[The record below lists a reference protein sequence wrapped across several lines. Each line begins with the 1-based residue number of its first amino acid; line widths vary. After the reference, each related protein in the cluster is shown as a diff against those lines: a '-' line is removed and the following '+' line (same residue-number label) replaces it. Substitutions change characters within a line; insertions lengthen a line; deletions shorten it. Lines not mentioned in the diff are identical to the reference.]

1 MEPEIQPPLPEAPPA
16 EIATGAALTLEP
28 LAPAPNAP
36 KFRRLRW
43 IFSGSQGLRAG
54 WLALVNLLLILLAEA
69 ILIPTAAAIHPF
81 KIGDTAPLAVL
92 LQVLTLYL
100 AVLGVGCLNSLV
112 RKRGL
117 RWVFLGSHGLRAG
130 WSVLT
135 FAALAFLFIVLLGTI
150 ASTIGKAL
158 HASQNQGITVLAMI
172 IGESIAVLAIVGAAA
187 LVARIE
193 RRRSLLAFNLTGSRR
208 VLHFLGGLAAGF
220 AALSALVGAMAWG
233 GWLHFGPPALSGAH
247 IFGFAALWGIAF
259 LLVGCFE
266 EGTFRG
272 YLQFT
277 LTRGINFWWALAL
290 VGSMCL
296 GGLLATK
303 GQGIWGVYI
312 IALLGLVPCLL
323 LHLKKAE
330 GAGFWQA
337 AWVTSTLFGFIHTGN
352 NGENWIGIF
361 AAAAIGF
368 VFCVSIRVTGSA
380 WWAIGCHAAW
390 DWAETYF
397 YGTADSGMVAKGH
410 YLTTSPAGN
419 ALWSGGADGPEGSVL
434 VLGIILLLLVALIAI
449 HGRRKPAALVAPA
462 AEEAVG

>member
-1 MEPEIQPPLPEAPPA
+1 MEPEIHPLQPETPPTEAGA
-16 EIATGAALTLEP
+16 DAALTPETV
-28 LAPAPNAP
+28 APAPEAE
-36 KFRRLRW
+36 KFRWLRW
-43 IFSGSQGLRAG
+43 TFIGSQ
-54 WLALVNLLLILLAEA
+54 
-69 ILIPTAAAIHPF
+69 
-81 KIGDTAPLAVL
+81 
-92 LQVLTLYL
+92 
-100 AVLGVGCLNSLV
+100 
-112 RKRGL
+112 
-117 RWVFLGSHGLRAG
+117 GLRAG

-135 FAALAFLFIVLLGTI
+135 FASLASLFIFLLATI

-158 HASQNQGITVLAMI
+158 HAPHSQGITALTMI

-266 EGTFRG
+266 EGTFRC

-277 LTRGINFWWALAL
+277 LTRGINFWWALGI
-290 VGSMCL
+290 VGVICL
-296 GGLLATK
+296 PLLLRSK
-303 GQGIWGVYI
+303 GNGVWGVYVV
-312 IALLGLVPCLL
+312 ALLGLLPCLL

-330 GAGFWQA
+330 RAGFWQA
-337 AWVTSTLFGFIHTGN
+337 AWVTSTLFGFIHTPN
-352 NGENWIGIF
+352 PGESWIGIF
-361 AAAAIGF
+361 AAALIGF
-368 VFCVSIRVTGSA
+368 VFCVSIYVTGSA

-397 YGTADSGMVAKGH
+397 YGTADSGMVASGH
-410 YLTTSPAGN
+410 YLTTSPSGN
-419 ALWSGGADGPEGSVL
+419 ALWSGGADGPEGSLL
-434 VLGIILLLLVALIAI
+434 VIGVILLLL
-449 HGRRKPAALVAPA
+449 AALLVIYGRKKTAL
-462 AEEAVG
+462 AEEHVTR

>member
-1 MEPEIQPPLPEAPPA
+1 M
-16 EIATGAALTLEP
+16 
-28 LAPAPNAP
+28 
-36 KFRRLRW
+36 
-43 IFSGSQGLRAG
+43 
-54 WLALVNLLLILLAEA
+54 
-69 ILIPTAAAIHPF
+69 
-81 KIGDTAPLAVL
+81 
-92 LQVLTLYL
+92 
-100 AVLGVGCLNSLV
+100 
-112 RKRGL
+112 
-117 RWVFLGSHGLRAG
+117 
-130 WSVLT
+130 
-135 FAALAFLFIVLLGTI
+135 AF
-150 ASTIGKAL
+150 
-158 HASQNQGITVLAMI
+158 
-172 IGESIAVLAIVGAAA
+172 
-187 LVARIE
+187 IE
-193 RRRSLLAFNLTGSRR
+193 RRRILDYYLTGPRR
-208 VLHFLGGLAAGF
+208 IPHFLGGLVAGF
-220 AALSALVGAMAWG
+220 LALSALVGALNWG
-233 GWLHFGPPALSGAH
+233 GWLHFGPVALTGTA
-247 IFGFAALWGIAF
+247 IFKFAAIWGVVF
-259 LLVGCFE
+259 LLTGFFE
-266 EGTFRG
+266 EGVFRG

-380 WWAIGCHAAW
+380 WWAIGCHASW

-419 ALWSGGADGPEGSVL
+419 VLWSGGADGPEGSLL
-434 VLGIILLLLVALIAI
+434 VLGVILLLLVALLVIY
-449 HGRRKPAALVAPA
+449 GRKRVAVLAAPF
-462 AEEAVG
+462 AE